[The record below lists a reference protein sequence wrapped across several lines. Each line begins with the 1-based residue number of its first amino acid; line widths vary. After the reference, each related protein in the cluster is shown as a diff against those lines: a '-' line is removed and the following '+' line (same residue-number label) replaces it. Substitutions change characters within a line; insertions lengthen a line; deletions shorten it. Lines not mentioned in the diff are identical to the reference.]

1 MAKRVT
7 AEGPVDG
14 PWALPDGWRWERL
27 GNVLPLSYGKA
38 LKATERLGGD
48 IPVYGSA
55 GVTGFHNEALCGE
68 PALIVGRKGSAG
80 AVYHSASPLYA
91 IDTAYFCA
99 RSSAKIDLRLA
110 FHLLTFLNLRK
121 LDQSTAVP
129 SLSRDPYNELIVPVP
144 PDAMQPMLSARIDEL
159 FAEVDDGEAALA
171 RARNDLA
178 TWRKALLKAAV
189 TGELTADWRASNP
202 KTESGSELLA
212 RVLAERRSRWNAV
225 QKNKGK
231 RYAEILAPDLDGM
244 PILPESWAWTT
255 AEALTSAEKNAIVIG
270 PFGSDLKTSDYR
282 DSGIPLVFVRHIRSG
297 NFSGLRP
304 QFVAEDKARQLAA
317 HLARPGDILVT
328 KMGDPPG
335 DAAIYP
341 SGMPDA
347 IVTADCIR
355 WRPSNVLTA
364 AFLVE
369 WINSH
374 AGQRWIASKTKGV
387 AQQKITLALFRSMP
401 VPVPPADEVA
411 VISRELERLR
421 LELADL
427 ADAESDCA
435 ALSPVLRQSILAA
448 AFRGDLA

>member
-1 MAKRVT
+1 
-7 AEGPVDG
+7 
-14 PWALPDGWRWERL
+14 
-27 GNVLPLSYGKA
+27 
-38 LKATERLGGD
+38 
-48 IPVYGSA
+48 
-55 GVTGFHNEALCGE
+55 
-68 PALIVGRKGSAG
+68 
-80 AVYHSASPLYA
+80 
-91 IDTAYFCA
+91 
-99 RSSAKIDLRLA
+99 
-110 FHLLTFLNLRK
+110 
-121 LDQSTAVP
+121 
-129 SLSRDPYNELIVPVP
+129 
-144 PDAMQPMLSARIDEL
+144 
-159 FAEVDDGEAALA
+159 
-171 RARNDLA
+171 
-178 TWRKALLKAAV
+178 
-189 TGELTADWRASNP
+189 
-202 KTESGSELLA
+202 
-212 RVLAERRSRWNAV
+212 
-225 QKNKGK
+225 
-231 RYAEILAPDLDGM
+231 
-244 PILPESWAWTT
+244 
-255 AEALTSAEKNAIVIG
+255 VIG